1 MKLPGNVIHTL
12 KSFLND
18 GKVYCF
24 DEKREIYPLSVLFSL
39 SLFSSF
45 VYFLRLIISNIR
57 TMISIPELPAASV

>member
-18 GKVYCF
+18 GEVYCF

-45 VYFLRLIISNIR
+45 LSKIDVDVKKH
-57 TMISIPELPAASV
+57 E